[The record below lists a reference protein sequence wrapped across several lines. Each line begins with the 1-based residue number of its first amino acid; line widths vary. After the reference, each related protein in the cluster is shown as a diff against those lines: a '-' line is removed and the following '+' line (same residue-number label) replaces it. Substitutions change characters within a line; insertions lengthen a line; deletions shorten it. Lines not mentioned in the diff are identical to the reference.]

1 MSLALLPYVLNR
13 WSDKRFMAYGDML
26 SDIRKTYP
34 TLQPMQQERGGVS
47 KVYGVEGWKG
57 RVGFISSMSEH
68 FCGDCNRLRITADG
82 QLKVCLFDNKE
93 VSLRDVMRSGGSDD
107 ELRSIIGLAVRGKR
121 ASHAGMNVLAS
132 SEHKNRPMIKIG
144 G

>member
-1 MSLALLPYVLNR
+1 MPY
-13 WSDKRFMAYGDML
+13 ADML
-26 SDIRKTYP
+26 ADIRKVHP
-34 TLQPMQQERGGVS
+34 TLQPVRSEKGAVS
-47 KVYGVEGWKG
+47 KVYRVEGWKG

-93 VSLRDVMRSGGSDD
+93 VSLRDAMRGGYSDD
-107 ELRSIIGLAVRGKR
+107 ELRAVVALAVRGKK
-121 ASHAGMNVLAS
+121 ASHAGMDVLAS
-132 SEHKNRPMIKIG
+132 KEHRNRPMITIG

>member
-1 MSLALLPYVLNR
+1 MPY
-13 WSDKRFMAYGDML
+13 SDML
-26 SDIRKTYP
+26 SDIRRLYP
-34 TLQPMQQERGGVS
+34 ALQPLQQHDKGGVS
-47 KVYGVEGWKG
+47 KVYAVEGWKG

-93 VSLRDVMRSGGSDD
+93 VSLRDALRGGCSDE
-107 ELRSIIGLAVRGKR
+107 ELRAIVAVAVRGKK
-121 ASHAGMNVLAS
+121 AAHAGMNVLAGE
-132 SEHKNRPMIKIG
+132 EHQNRPMIKIG